1 MVVIYLCC
9 FRALPTFSQVA
20 KWKGIINYH
29 ICCPFYSY
37 KFRCVA
43 LNIMY
48 SATYCVL
55 TWFTCISYS
64 SCGSSS
70 SAVVFYCTC
79 TFLPLKHLFPF
90 GSVAQS
96 FLPHLSSFRCLVWHC
111 ILIFELCIFLTTR
124 KIYFISLFFAFNMAC
139 IHTHWE

>member
-1 MVVIYLCC
+1 MKYWIRRIYYKIVFYLYLWKLVFIMVVIYLCC

-43 LNIMY
+43 LYIMY

-55 TWFTCISYS
+55 TWFTCIFYS
-64 SCGSSS
+64 PCGSSS

-79 TFLPLKHLFPF
+79 TFLPLKHLSPF
-90 GSVAQS
+90 GSVAQCLS
-96 FLPHLSSFRCLVWHC
+96 YPIFHLFVVWYG
-111 ILIFELCIFLTTR
+111 IV
-124 KIYFISLFFAFNMAC
+124 Y
-139 IHTHWE
+139 